1 MVGKLSIKKR
11 FFCKILEF
19 WMKSLR
25 ISWKSPETQQGPGI
39 LALWHR
45 DLFAATAA
53 FRDRGISAFISPS
66 GDGEFLAKIASDL
79 GYRIV
84 RGSSSEQAFRIREV
98 LRTLRAG
105 NLCAMALDGPKGP
118 AGIAKPGTRW
128 LSEQSGHPCFLV
140 EIRYGRP
147 ITLKSW
153 DKAKVPLPFSQVILQ
168 IRKMSSLTESLSY
181 F

>member
-25 ISWKSPETQQGPGI
+25 ISWGKDEKLREPGL

-45 DLFAATAA
+45 DLFTATAV
-53 FRDRGISAFISPS
+53 FQKKGIVAFISPS
-66 GDGEFLAKIASDL
+66 GDGEILAKIASDL
-79 GYRIV
+79 GYRTV

-98 LRTLRAG
+98 LRKLRAG
-105 NLCAMALDGPKGP
+105 NLCAMAIDGPKGP
-118 AGIAKPGTRW
+118 AGIEKPGTRW
-128 LSEQSGHPCFLV
+128 LAERSGCPCFSL
-140 EIRYGRP
+140 EIRYGAHLS
-147 ITLKSW
+147 LKSW
-153 DKAKVPLPFSQVILQ
+153 DKARIPFPFSKVIVQ
-168 IRKMSSLTESLSY
+168 IREMSSLTNPLSY

>member
-1 MVGKLSIKKR
+1 MAGKLSIKKR
-11 FFCKILEF
+11 FFCKILKF

-25 ISWKSPETQQGPGI
+25 ISWENPEISHGPGI
-39 LALWHR
+39 LAIWHR

-53 FRDRGISAFISPS
+53 FRKRGIAAFISPS

-84 RGSSSEQAFRIREV
+84 RGSSSERAFHIREV
-98 LRTLRAG
+98 LRSLQAG

-128 LSEQSGHPCFLV
+128 LSEQSGRPCFLI
-140 EIRYGRP
+140 EIRYGRHFS
-147 ITLKSW
+147 LASW
-153 DKAKVPLPFSQVILQ
+153 DRAKVPLPFSKVIVQ
-168 IRKMSSLTESLSY
+168 IRKMSFLTESLIY